1 MTFSDL
7 LRLLRHYLKI
17 AIAIPIACAVI
28 TVVVTLLAP
37 STYEAKATLIT
48 DADIALSG
56 GFAQMEAELF
66 SQNGI
71 TVTSKADTAYRTI
84 TIFAEGSDY
93 NGCISAANSAI
104 NATADEIRKVNA
116 AFTITTNEAT
126 YAERISPGLLKL
138 IAIALVLGVFL
149 SICVLIVIDAIKKP
163 IKSENDIVTLF
174 DLSIIGRIPN
184 RDRGEKLLA
193 NIRFLS
199 EEPLNTIAV
208 IPAGLT
214 GATLTCA
221 ELTSV
226 FEHSGVAVSRT
237 KGNPHAE
244 GFKSAALP
252 GILTIVECPSLS
264 EGIGSVYIAKE
275 ADITILCVREWLDSR
290 SALSNMIDELH
301 LAKVNIIGVVY
312 LATK

>member
-17 AIAIPIACAVI
+17 AIAIPVACAVV

-37 STYEAKATLIT
+37 ATYEAKATLIT
-48 DADIALSG
+48 DADIALTG
-56 GFAQMEAELF
+56 GFAQSEAELF

-71 TVTSKADTAYRTI
+71 TVTSKAETAYRTI

-93 NGCISAANSAI
+93 NGCIAAANSAV

-116 AFTITTNEAT
+116 AFTVTTNEAT

-138 IAIALVLGVFL
+138 IVIAFVLGIFL
-149 SICVLIVIDAIKKP
+149 SICALIVIDAIKKP

-174 DLSIIGRIPN
+174 DLPIIGRIPN

-199 EEPLNTIAV
+199 EEPLSTIAV

-244 GFKSAALP
+244 GFKSTALP

-290 SALSNMIDELH
+290 DALSNMLDELH
-301 LAKVNIIGVVY
+301 LAKANIIGVVY

>member
-48 DADIALSG
+48 DADIALTG
-56 GFAQMEAELF
+56 GFAQSEAELF

-163 IKSENDIVTLF
+163 IKSENDIVALF
-174 DLSIIGRIPN
+174 DLPIIGRIPN

-301 LAKVNIIGVVY
+301 LAKANIIGVVY

>member
-48 DADIALSG
+48 DADIALTG
-56 GFAQMEAELF
+56 GFAQSEAELF

-138 IAIALVLGVFL
+138 IAIALVL
-149 SICVLIVIDAIKKP
+149 
-163 IKSENDIVTLF
+163 
-174 DLSIIGRIPN
+174 
-184 RDRGEKLLA
+184 
-193 NIRFLS
+193 
-199 EEPLNTIAV
+199 
-208 IPAGLT
+208 
-214 GATLTCA
+214 
-221 ELTSV
+221 
-226 FEHSGVAVSRT
+226 
-237 KGNPHAE
+237 
-244 GFKSAALP
+244 
-252 GILTIVECPSLS
+252 
-264 EGIGSVYIAKE
+264 
-275 ADITILCVREWLDSR
+275 
-290 SALSNMIDELH
+290 
-301 LAKVNIIGVVY
+301 
-312 LATK
+312 

>member
-48 DADIALSG
+48 DADIALTG
-56 GFAQMEAELF
+56 GFAQSEAELF

-301 LAKVNIIGVVY
+301 LAKANIIGVVY

>member
-48 DADIALSG
+48 DADIALTA
-56 GFAQMEAELF
+56 GFAQSEAELF

-104 NATADEIRKVNA
+104 NATADEIRKVNP

-149 SICVLIVIDAIKKP
+149 SICALIVIDAIKKP

-174 DLSIIGRIPN
+174 DLPIIGRIPN

-290 SALSNMIDELH
+290 SSLSNMLDELH
-301 LAKVNIIGVVY
+301 LAKANIIGVVY

>member
-17 AIAIPIACAVI
+17 AIAIPVACAVI
-28 TVVVTLLAP
+28 TVVVTLIAP
-37 STYEAKATLIT
+37 STYEAKASLIT
-48 DADIALSG
+48 DADIALTG
-56 GFAQMEAELF
+56 GFAQSEAELF

-84 TIFAEGSDY
+84 TVFAEGSDY

-126 YAERISPGLLKL
+126 YAERISPSLLKL
-138 IAIALVLGVFL
+138 IAIALVLGIFL
-149 SICVLIVIDAIKKP
+149 SFCALIVIDAIKKP
-163 IKSENDIVTLF
+163 IKSESDIVTLF
-174 DLSIIGRIPN
+174 DLPIIGRIPN
-184 RDRGEKLLA
+184 RDRGERLLA

-301 LAKVNIIGVVY
+301 LAKANIIGVVY
-312 LATK
+312 LTTK

>member
-28 TVVVTLLAP
+28 TVVVALLAP

-48 DADIALSG
+48 DADIALTG
-56 GFAQMEAELF
+56 GFAQSEAELF

-104 NATADEIRKVNA
+104 NATADEIRKVNP

-149 SICVLIVIDAIKKP
+149 SICALIVIDAIKKP

-174 DLSIIGRIPN
+174 DLPIIGRIPN

-290 SALSNMIDELH
+290 SSLSNMLDELH
-301 LAKVNIIGVVY
+301 LAKANIIGVVY

>member
-48 DADIALSG
+48 DADIALTG
-56 GFAQMEAELF
+56 GFAQSEAELF

-71 TVTSKADTAYRTI
+71 TVTSKVDTAYRTI

-104 NATADEIRKVNA
+104 NATADEIRKVNP

-149 SICVLIVIDAIKKP
+149 SICALIVIDAIKKP

-174 DLSIIGRIPN
+174 DLPIIGRIPN

-301 LAKVNIIGVVY
+301 LAKANIIGVVY

>member
-48 DADIALSG
+48 DADIALTG
-56 GFAQMEAELF
+56 GFAQSEAELF

-104 NATADEIRKVNA
+104 NATADEIRKVNP

-149 SICVLIVIDAIKKP
+149 SICALIVIDAIKKP

-174 DLSIIGRIPN
+174 DLPIIGRIPN

-301 LAKVNIIGVVY
+301 LAKANIIGVVY

>member
-28 TVVVTLLAP
+28 TVVVTLLTP

-48 DADIALSG
+48 DADIALTG
-56 GFAQMEAELF
+56 GFAQSEAELF

-163 IKSENDIVTLF
+163 IKSENDIVALF
-174 DLSIIGRIPN
+174 DLPIIGRIPN

-301 LAKVNIIGVVY
+301 LAKANIIGVVY

>member
-17 AIAIPIACAVI
+17 AIAIPIACVVI

-48 DADIALSG
+48 DADIALAG
-56 GFAQMEAELF
+56 GFAQSEAELF

-71 TVTSKADTAYRTI
+71 AVTSKADTAYRTI

-149 SICVLIVIDAIKKP
+149 SICALIVIDAIKKP

-174 DLSIIGRIPN
+174 DLPIIGRIPN
-184 RDRGEKLLA
+184 RDRG
-193 NIRFLS
+193 
-199 EEPLNTIAV
+199 
-208 IPAGLT
+208 
-214 GATLTCA
+214 
-221 ELTSV
+221 
-226 FEHSGVAVSRT
+226 
-237 KGNPHAE
+237 
-244 GFKSAALP
+244 
-252 GILTIVECPSLS
+252 
-264 EGIGSVYIAKE
+264 
-275 ADITILCVREWLDSR
+275 
-290 SALSNMIDELH
+290 
-301 LAKVNIIGVVY
+301 
-312 LATK
+312 

>member
-48 DADIALSG
+48 DADIALTG
-56 GFAQMEAELF
+56 GFAQSEAELF

-149 SICVLIVIDAIKKP
+149 WICVLIVIDAIKKP
-163 IKSENDIVTLF
+163 IKSENDIVALF
-174 DLSIIGRIPN
+174 DLPIIGRIPN

-301 LAKVNIIGVVY
+301 LAKANIIGVVY

>member
-48 DADIALSG
+48 DADIALTG
-56 GFAQMEAELF
+56 GFAQSEAELF

-138 IAIALVLGVFL
+138 IAIALVLGAFL
-149 SICVLIVIDAIKKP
+149 SICALIVIDAIKKP
-163 IKSENDIVTLF
+163 IKSEKDIVALF
-174 DLSIIGRIPN
+174 DLPIIGRIPN

-208 IPAGLT
+208 IPTGLT

-301 LAKVNIIGVVY
+301 LAKANIIGVVY

>member
-17 AIAIPIACAVI
+17 AIVIPIACAVI

-48 DADIALSG
+48 DADIALTG
-56 GFAQMEAELF
+56 GFAQSEAELF

-149 SICVLIVIDAIKKP
+149 SICALIVIDAVKKP
-163 IKSENDIVTLF
+163 IKSEKDIVALF
-174 DLSIIGRIPN
+174 DLPIIGRIPN

-208 IPAGLT
+208 IPTGLT

-264 EGIGSVYIAKE
+264 EGIGAVYIAKE

-301 LAKVNIIGVVY
+301 LAKANIIGVVY

>member
-48 DADIALSG
+48 DADIALTG
-56 GFAQMEAELF
+56 GFAQSEAELF

-104 NATADEIRKVNA
+104 NATADEIRKVNP

-149 SICVLIVIDAIKKP
+149 SICALIVIDAIKKP

-174 DLSIIGRIPN
+174 DLPIIGRIPN

-290 SALSNMIDELH
+290 SSLSNMLVELH
-301 LAKVNIIGVVY
+301 LAKANIIGVVY

>member
-1 MTFSDL
+1 M
-7 LRLLRHYLKI
+7 
-17 AIAIPIACAVI
+17 VI

-48 DADIALSG
+48 DADIALAG
-56 GFAQMEAELF
+56 GFAQSEAELF

-71 TVTSKADTAYRTI
+71 AVTSKADTAYRTI

-138 IAIALVLGVFL
+138 IAIAFVLGVFL
-149 SICVLIVIDAIKKP
+149 SICALIVIDAIKKP

-174 DLSIIGRIPN
+174 DLPIIGRIPN

-208 IPAGLT
+208 IPTGLT

-226 FEHSGVAVSRT
+226 FEHSGVAVSSHQGKSTCRRVQECRPSW
-237 KGNPHAE
+237 NPH
-244 GFKSAALP
+244 
-252 GILTIVECPSLS
+252 
-264 EGIGSVYIAKE
+264 
-275 ADITILCVREWLDSR
+275 DR
-290 SALSNMIDELH
+290 
-301 LAKVNIIGVVY
+301 
-312 LATK
+312 

>member
-48 DADIALSG
+48 DADIALTG
-56 GFAQMEAELF
+56 GFAQSEAELF

-104 NATADEIRKVNA
+104 NATADEIRKVNP

-149 SICVLIVIDAIKKP
+149 SICALIVIDAIKQP

-174 DLSIIGRIPN
+174 DLPIIGRIPN

-290 SALSNMIDELH
+290 SSLSNMLDELH
-301 LAKVNIIGVVY
+301 LAKANIIGVVY

>member
-17 AIAIPIACAVI
+17 AIAISIACAVI

-48 DADIALSG
+48 DADIALTG
-56 GFAQMEAELF
+56 GFAQSEAELF

-149 SICVLIVIDAIKKP
+149 SLCALIVIDAIKKP

-174 DLSIIGRIPN
+174 DLPIIGRIPN

-290 SALSNMIDELH
+290 SALSNMLDELH
-301 LAKVNIIGVVY
+301 LAKANIIGVVY

>member
-48 DADIALSG
+48 DADIALTG
-56 GFAQMEAELF
+56 GFAQSEAELF

-104 NATADEIRKVNA
+104 NATADEIRKVNP

-149 SICVLIVIDAIKKP
+149 SICALIVIDAIKKP

-174 DLSIIGRIPN
+174 DLPIIGRIPN

-290 SALSNMIDELH
+290 SSLSNMLDELH
-301 LAKVNIIGVVY
+301 LAKANIIGVVY